1 MSEDFGP
8 TFVTIIDDETGEEI
22 ELEFIDALE
31 YNGAVYR
38 AFFPVV
44 SEEDESGGEEEEEYG
59 LIILKAEMVDGEE
72 MLVQIEN
79 EDEINAVYDMFME
92 QILENEED

>member
-8 TFVTIIDDETGEEI
+8 NFVTIISEETGEEI

-31 YNGAVYR
+31 YNGVVYR

-44 SEEDESGGEEEEEYG
+44 AEGEDENEEEYG
-59 LIILKAEMVDGEE
+59 LIILKAEMSDGEE
-72 MLVQIEN
+72 VLVQIED
-79 EDEINAVYDMFME
+79 EDEINTVYDKFME
-92 QILENEED
+92 QILEDEED

>member
-8 TFVTIIDDETGEEI
+8 NIISLIDEETGEEV

-31 YNGAVYR
+31 YNGVVYR

-44 SEEDESGGEEEEEYG
+44 DEGEGESEDEDEYG
-59 LIILKAEMVDGEE
+59 MIILKAEMVNGEE
-72 MLVQIEN
+72 MLVQIRDEN
-79 EDEINAVYDMFME
+79 EINTVYDLFME
-92 QILENEED
+92 QLLEDGDD